1 MRVLLK
7 CIVKKNFQ
15 HTNVSF
21 PFFMDQMLKYYV
33 IKILGLNC
41 KEREVDKSVLL
52 SLGQTVKEVYFNVFP
67 KLLLLI
73 ICVYCVSVCVCMCVR
88 DR

>member
-1 MRVLLK
+1 M
-7 CIVKKNFQ
+7 N
-15 HTNVSF
+15 
-21 PFFMDQMLKYYV
+21 QMLKYYV

-67 KLLLLI
+67 KLLPLVI
-73 ICVYCVSVCVCMCVR
+73 WVYSVSVSLSLCVLCLCDGKIYIYIYVYIYNQ
-88 DR
+88 